1 MSASAGKIV
10 IVGLELGDGPRVHE
24 WAQAGLLPAIKEL
37 ADRGCWRWLET
48 TAEQLHISA
57 WPSLYTGAPPG
68 EHGVYYTHQP
78 APGLQGYQRFHPG
91 LYGRPTF
98 WKVLDEAGRRCTVF
112 DPPYSHP
119 EEGFGGTFVY
129 DWGSWAHYL
138 EGGSVPQDALPRL
151 RKECGEYP
159 LGIEAHDLGLKALEP
174 RDVGRRLVAA
184 VDAKTSA
191 TCWLMK
197 QQPWNLV
204 FTVYGET
211 HVAGHYCWPDGMLEV
226 YQALDR
232 GIARIREAA
241 GDDALFMVVSG
252 DAVGAN
258 HAGWHLLP
266 DVMEKL
272 GYFMSSQAAAQ
283 AGAAAGAAPAKRK
296 GFDPVKALRDL
307 LPKEFR
313 KSLARML
320 PTHLRDKLAQRVDM
334 ADVEWSRT
342 RAYCLPTDLEGC
354 IRVNLKG
361 REPLG
366 IVEPGA
372 EYEALLDDIER
383 ELCQLRD
390 AATGEPIVR
399 EVIRVDRAFPGHRR
413 AYLPD
418 LLVSWRAARPIE
430 AVTSP
435 RVGTL
440 SKPSPDPRPGTHAGP
455 GFALAAGP
463 GVSPGAP
470 VKSGHI
476 MDLAPTV
483 LSRLGVAV
491 PAHVRGRAWPEVAGT

>member
-1 MSASAGKIV
+1 MAVADRKIV

-24 WAQAGLLPAIKEL
+24 WARAGRLPAIKAL

-57 WPSLYTGAPPG
+57 WPSLYTGASPG

-98 WKVLDEAGRRCTVF
+98 WQLLDQAGKRCTVF
-112 DPPYSHP
+112 DPPYTHP
-119 EEGFGGTFVY
+119 ESGFGGTYIY

-138 EGGSVPQDALPRL
+138 EGGSVPEDAV
-151 RKECGEYP
+151 RKLDKACGPYP
-159 LGIEAHDLGLKALEP
+159 LGLEAHDLGLKALDARE
-174 RDVGRRLVAA
+174 VGRKLIRA
-184 VDAKTSA
+184 VEAKTAA
-191 TCWLMK
+191 TCWLM
-197 QQPWNLV
+197 QQAPWDLL

-241 GDDALFMVVSG
+241 GDDALFIVVSG
-252 DAVGAN
+252 DAVGVN

-266 DVMEKL
+266 DIIERL
-272 GYFMSSQAAAQ
+272 GYFASAQAAPVGDAQ
-283 AGAAAGAAPAKRK
+283 GAPAARK
-296 GFDPVKALRDL
+296 SFDPVKAVRDL
-307 LPKEFR
+307 LPKGFR

-334 ADVEWSRT
+334 ADVDWSRT

-372 EYEALLDDIER
+372 QYEALLDDIER
-383 ELCQLRD
+383 ALREIRD
-390 AATGEPIVR
+390 ARTGEPIVS
-399 EVIRVDRAFPGHRR
+399 EIIRVDRAFPGDRR
-413 AYLPD
+413 PFLPD
-418 LLVSWRAARPIE
+418 LLVSWRAAAPIE
-430 AVTSP
+430 SITSA
-435 RVGTL
+435 RIGTL
-440 SKPSPDPRPGTHAGP
+440 SKPSPDPRPGTHAAP

-463 GVSPGAP
+463 GVEAGITL
-470 VKSGHI
+470 KSGHI

-483 LSRLGVAV
+483 LSRLGVTP
-491 PAHVRGRAWPEVAGT
+491 PAHMRGQAWPESASALR